1 MIQFIALSGSAIA
14 IGVLFVGII
23 FSLESQIK

>member
-1 MIQFIALSGSAIA
+1 MIEFIALGGSAIA
-14 IGVLFVGII
+14 VGVLFVGII